1 MKLAGAAAGL
11 VASWAATLWVFPW
24 SDERVNDLFVY
35 GSYAHEFLAGALP
48 YRDIGFEYPP
58 LAAAAIGLPGVA
70 GTGADAYRWS
80 FALCTLALAFCVLAL
95 VRALARRTGGN
106 ETLAM
111 AGVAVAP
118 LLTGAMIRTH
128 FDLLPVALT
137 LGALVLLL
145 GGRAVAGFALLGV
158 ATMTKGFPL
167 VVAPV
172 ALAWLVARGERRA
185 ALRGACALAAVMA
198 LVAGLAV
205 AASPSGARD
214 ALRYQ
219 TDRPVQI
226 ESLPSLGI
234 RLVDALG
241 GSSPVKVDTFKSDGL
256 EHPAGDALAALS
268 AALGVAAVALLAVGA
283 ARRRDPRALV
293 VGSLGAVA
301 AFAAFGKVLSPQ
313 YLVWTL
319 PLGALALAW
328 RQWALAGAVAA
339 ATVLTLVEFPSRY
352 FDLRDGA
359 GFPLAVV
366 SVRDL
371 VLVATVAL
379 ALRGQAAGGA
389 TGTGLSARRA
399 RATTS

>member
-1 MKLAGAAAGL
+1 MRLAGALAGL
-11 VASWAATLWVFPW
+11 VGSWAATLWVLPW

-35 GSYAHEFLAGALP
+35 RSYAHEFLAGVLP

-58 LAAAAIGLPGVA
+58 LAAGAIGLPGLA
-70 GTGADAYRWS
+70 GTGAGAYRWS
-80 FALCTLALAFCVLAL
+80 FALCMLALAFCVLLL
-95 VRALARRTGGN
+95 VRALAHRTGAD
-106 ETLAM
+106 ETLAL
-111 AGVAVAP
+111 AAVALAP

-128 FDLLPVALT
+128 FDLVPVALT

-145 GGRAVAGFALLGV
+145 GGRATWGFALVGV

-167 VVAPV
+167 VIAPV

-185 ALRGACALAAVMA
+185 ALRGACALAAVVA
-198 LVAGLAV
+198 LIAGVAV

-234 RLVDALG
+234 RLVDELG
-241 GSSPVKVDTFKSDGL
+241 GPAPVKVDSFKSDGL
-256 EHPAGDALAALS
+256 EHPAGDALAAISML
-268 AALGVAAVALLAVGA
+268 LGAAAVALFAAGA
-283 ARRRDPRALV
+283 ARRPDGRSLV
-293 VGSLGAVA
+293 LGSLGAVA
-301 AFAAFGKVLSPQ
+301 AFATFGKVLSPQ

-328 RQWALAGAVAA
+328 RQWALAAAVAA
-339 ATVLTLVEFPSRY
+339 ATVLTQVEFPARY
-352 FDLRDGA
+352 FALRDGA
-359 GFPLAVV
+359 GLPLAVV
-366 SVRDL
+366 TARDA
-371 VLVATVAL
+371 VLVAAVAL
-379 ALRGQAAGGA
+379 TLRAQTAGGA
-389 TGTGLSARRA
+389 IGNGLSARRA

>member
-1 MKLAGAAAGL
+1 MRLAAAAAGL
-11 VASWAATLWVFPW
+11 TASWAATLWVMPW

-35 GSYAHEFLAGALP
+35 RSYAHEFLAGLVP
-48 YRDIGFEYPP
+48 YRDLAFEYPP
-58 LAAAAIGLPGVA
+58 LAAGAIGLPGLT

-80 FALCTLALAFCVLAL
+80 FALFALALAFCVLLL
-95 VRALARRTGGN
+95 VRALARRTGGSVG
-106 ETLAM
+106 LAM

-137 LGALVLLL
+137 LAALALVLD
-145 GGRAVAGFALLGV
+145 GRAIGGFAVLGA

-172 ALAWLVARGERRA
+172 ALAWLVARGEARTA
-185 ALRGACALAAVMA
+185 VRGACALAAVVA
-198 LVAGLAV
+198 LIAGASV
-205 AASPSGARD
+205 AASPSGALD

-241 GSSPVKVDTFKSDGL
+241 GAAPAKVDSFKSDGL
-256 EHPAGDALAALS
+256 EHPAGDVLTVLS
-268 AALGVAAVALLAVGA
+268 TALGVAAVALLAVGA
-283 ARRRDPRALV
+283 ARRRDERALV
-293 VGSLGAVA
+293 LGSLGAVA
-301 AFAAFGKVLSPQ
+301 AFATFGKVLSPQ

-328 RQWALAGAVAA
+328 RQWALAAAVGV
-339 ATVLTLVEFPSRY
+339 ATVLTLVEFPARY
-352 FDLRDGA
+352 FALRDGA

-366 SVRDL
+366 AVRDL
-371 VLVATVAL
+371 VLVAVVAL
-379 ALRGQAAGGA
+379 SAHAAGGA
-389 TGTGLSARRA
+389 IGAGLSARRA